1 MPFRIRRSRRHA
13 RGNGPLDLDQL
24 SRSGLRGPEPVTPID
39 RPDTVRP
46 RRHQAPLTLS
56 SAADWELE
64 VVQWIDELHA
74 RGALDDGTHY
84 VADEMIRTRLAAEL
98 ELVDDEAR
106 SATTLERGL
115 LVGNDQ
121 AAVRR
126 AQHEVTLLRERD
138 AQLRAQIEE
147 HAAQLQ
153 GRAPA
158 GVVVLEPAA
167 VRPLPAAPD
176 LNALLPPPV
185 RHTTST

>member
-1 MPFRIRRSRRHA
+1 MPFRTRRSRRHD
-13 RGNGPLDLDQL
+13 RGNGHLDLGQL
-24 SRSGLRGPEPVTPID
+24 SRSSLRGPEPVTPID

-46 RRHQAPLTLS
+46 HRHQAPLTLS

-74 RGALDDGTHY
+74 GGGLDAGTFY

-98 ELVDDEAR
+98 PLVDDEAR
-106 SATTLERGL
+106 SATALERGL

-121 AAVRR
+121 ATVRD

-138 AQLRAQIEE
+138 EQLRGQIEE
-147 HAAQLQ
+147 HMAELQ

-158 GVVVLEPAA
+158 VVVTPEPAA
-167 VRPLPAAPD
+167 LRPLPATPD
-176 LNALLPPPV
+176 LNGLLPPLV
-185 RHTTST
+185 RQTTGT